1 MPMTTNRNHHPD
13 HHPDHQHDKPDDD
26 RPQADPLRPDRI
38 QCACGATAERDGLCR
53 KCRARALWGRRDTG
67 RRARATRPTPTRP
80 RTRRP
85 GR

>member
-1 MPMTTNRNHHPD
+1 VIAMTSNRNHHPD
-13 HHPDHQHDKPDDD
+13 HDADDD
-26 RPQADPLRPDRI
+26 RPRPQADPLRPDRI
-38 QCACGATAERDGLCR
+38 QCACGATADRDGLCR

-67 RRARATRPTPTRP
+67 RRARASRPTPTRP